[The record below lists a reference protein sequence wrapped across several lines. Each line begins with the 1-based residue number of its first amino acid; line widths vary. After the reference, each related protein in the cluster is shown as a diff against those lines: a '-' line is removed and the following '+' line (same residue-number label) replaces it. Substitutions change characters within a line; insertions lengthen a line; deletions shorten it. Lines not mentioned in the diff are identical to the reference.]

1 MGAIHKRCLKF
12 AMGENMD
19 LSKFADRWK
28 ELSTFG
34 REMLKINKKIL
45 TSFMNGNP

>member
-1 MGAIHKRCLKF
+1 MGVIHKRCLKF

-28 ELSTFG
+28 KLSTFG
-34 REMLKINKKIL
+34 REVLNIKKNFL
-45 TSFMNGNP
+45 TSFMNDDP